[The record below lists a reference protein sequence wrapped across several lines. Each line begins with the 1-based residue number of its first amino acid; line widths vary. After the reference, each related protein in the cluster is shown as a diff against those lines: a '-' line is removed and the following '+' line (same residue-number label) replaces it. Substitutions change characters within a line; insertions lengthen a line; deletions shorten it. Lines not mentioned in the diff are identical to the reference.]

1 MSLTL
6 VSLLGRVSQQQKIC
20 SELGGEG
27 DEKDDD
33 GDHDNPRQ
41 ERFHEAGNPG
51 GKNKLKWSFVLV
63 NEHEQR

>member
-33 GDHDNPRQ
+33 GDHDHPRQ

-51 GKNKLKWSFVLV
+51 GKNKLK
-63 NEHEQR
+63 